1 MTLELHGY
9 PDDINDNP
17 DPGKKRFVV
26 KRFRGDRGLEAGI
39 TAMDQLGYK
48 VQTQSTRNRRG
59 LRGRACSPSA
69 DPHGHVR
76 KEAVTALRLAGYA
89 RVSTDGQ
96 VLQAA
101 SIPEQAAD
109 LRAWCEEHGHTFV
122 ELCAQDDAVSGTEG
136 LEGRLAFIQA
146 LDLVKTGEVDGIL
159 VRDLDRFGHE
169 ARNTDQSRPPVL
181 SCPRTASVGDA
192 RKPAILFAA
201 YQ

>member
-1 MTLELHGY
+1 M
-9 PDDINDNP
+9 
-17 DPGKKRFVV
+17 
-26 KRFRGDRGLEAGI
+26 
-39 TAMDQLGYK
+39 
-48 VQTQSTRNRRG
+48 
-59 LRGRACSPSA
+59 
-69 DPHGHVR
+69 
-76 KEAVTALRLAGYA
+76 TALRLAGYA

-169 ARNTDQSRPPVL
+169 ARNTDQKQASCTQLSADGVGRGRAQAGDPVRGIPITRLPAAARSRCRRIGRGVRLRRGQQRDRPL
-181 SCPRTASVGDA
+181 RCPS
-192 RKPAILFAA
+192 FAGRSSRDP
-201 YQ
+201 